1 MTNWKT
7 PCCPARSKKE
17 NIVLG
22 IDARTARITE
32 LVCDQLE
39 LEPREIGAEDT
50 FVKDLGC
57 DSLSMIGLV
66 AALEKEF
73 KISIDEDGL
82 RRMVDIENVC
92 AVVSELVDR

>member
-1 MTNWKT
+1 MLAT
-7 PCCPARSKKE
+7 
-17 NIVLG
+17 
-22 IDARTARITE
+22 DARAARITE

-39 LEPREIGAEDT
+39 LEPGAIGAEDT
-50 FVKDLGC
+50 FVKDLDC

-82 RRMVDIENVC
+82 RRMVNIEGVC
-92 AVVSELVDR
+92 AVVSDLVDR